1 MFISRLE
8 KSIGIE
14 VYATS
19 TLGIGGVIKQFPEDF
34 MVEEVLV
41 NGSRAEI
48 YPSTTMQ
55 PQVRETPPPPFMQQR
70 LLCVLVKRNWDN
82 FQALRAVAQQLGIS
96 PQQIHIAGI
105 KDANALTA
113 QHITIEGVT
122 LESIKKVKVNDIEI
136 RPIGYFHAKLSSYYL
151 LGNNFRIVVHA
162 VSHPKRDIKHRISK
176 VVEEFEGLGG
186 APNFFGH
193 QRFGTIRPITHLVG
207 KALIKRSFRK
217 AAMLFLAKPSPNE
230 HPESRKAREELWH
243 TQDFKKA
250 LKEFPKNLHYER
262 LMLKH
267 LAKKPNDFVGA
278 FRRLPAKL
286 CTLFPQAYQAYLFN
300 KILSRRIAQGLQL
313 NRAELGDYV
322 VGIESSG
329 LPNMSKYKVASQ
341 ETIYEINKALEL
353 GKMFLAL
360 PLVGFRQK
368 LSQGVQ
374 GENEKNVLEEE
385 GVSLENFK
393 IKGMPEL
400 SLKGGLRTALAP
412 LKGFSINNILRDEV
426 NPHKKK
432 VVMSFMLYRGSYATV
447 FLREIMKP
455 RNPLKAGF

>member
-1 MFISRLE
+1 MFVSKLE
-8 KSIGIE
+8 KNIGIE

-19 TLGIGGVIKQFPEDF
+19 TLGIGGVIRQFPEDF

-41 NGSRAEI
+41 NGLKAEI
-48 YPSTTMQ
+48 YPSATMQ
-55 PQVRETPPPPFMQQR
+55 LQVRETPPSPFVQRR
-70 LLCVLVKRNWDN
+70 LLCVLVKRNWDD
-82 FQALRAVAQQLGIS
+82 FQAVRTVAQRLGIS
-96 PQQIHIAGI
+96 PHQIHIAGI

-113 QHITIEGVT
+113 QHVTIEGVT
-122 LESIKKVKVNDIEI
+122 PEAIKKVKINDIEI
-136 RPIGYFHAKLSSYYL
+136 RPIRFFHAKLSSYYI
-151 LGNNFRIVVHA
+151 LGNNFRIMVHA
-162 VSHPKRDIKHRISK
+162 VSHSEADIKHRVSK
-176 VVEEFEGLGG
+176 VVGELEALGG

-207 KALIKRSFRK
+207 KALIKGKFRK

-230 HPESRKAREELWH
+230 HPESRKAREKLWH

-250 LKEFPKNLHYER
+250 LKEFPKKLHYER
-262 LMLKH
+262 LMLWH

-286 CTLFPQAYQAYLFN
+286 RILFPQAYQAYLFN
-300 KILSRRIAQGLQL
+300 KILSRRIAQGLQP
-313 NRAELGDYV
+313 NRVEFGDYV
-322 VGIESSG
+322 VGIEASG
-329 LPNMSKYKVASQ
+329 LPNISKYKIASQ
-341 ETIYEINKALEL
+341 ENISEIKKALKL

-360 PLVGFRQK
+360 PLAGFRQK

-374 GENEKNVLEEE
+374 GENEKHVLEEE

-400 SLKGGLRTALAP
+400 SLKGGLRAALAP
-412 LKGFSINNILRDEV
+412 LKGFSLNKISRDEV

-432 VVMSFMLYRGSYATV
+432 VVVSFMLYRGSYATV
-447 FLREIMKP
+447 LLREIMKP

>member
-1 MFISRLE
+1 ME

-19 TLGIGGVIKQFPEDF
+19 TLGIGGMIRQFPEDF
-34 MVEEVLV
+34 MVEEVLA

-48 YPSTTMQ
+48 HPSTIM
-55 PQVRETPPPPFMQQR
+55 PQVRETPPPPFMQQY

-82 FQALRAVAQQLGIS
+82 FQAVRAVAQQLGIS
-96 PQQIHIAGI
+96 PQKIHIAGI

-122 LESIKKVKVNDIEI
+122 PESIKKVKINDIEI
-136 RPIGYFHAKLSSYYL
+136 CPIRFFHTKLSSYYL
-151 LGNNFRIVVHA
+151 LGNIFRIVVRA
-162 VSHPKRDIKHRISK
+162 ISHSKANIEHRISK
-176 VVEEFEGLGG
+176 VVEELGALGG

-193 QRFGTIRPITHLVG
+193 QRFGTRRPITHLVG
-207 KALIKRSFRK
+207 KALIKGNFRK

-230 HPESRKAREELWH
+230 HPKSRKAREELWQ

-286 CTLFPQAYQAYLFN
+286 RILFPQGYQAYLFN
-300 KILSRRIAQGLQL
+300 RILSKRIARGLQL
-313 NRAELGDYV
+313 NIVEFGDYV
-322 VGIESSG
+322 VGVEASG
-329 LPNMSKYKVASQ
+329 LPKITQYKVASQ
-341 ETIYEINKALEL
+341 ETISEINKALKL

-360 PLVGFRQK
+360 PLAGFRQK

-385 GVSLENFK
+385 GVSLDNFK

-412 LKGFSINNILRDEV
+412 LKGFSTNKILKDEA

-432 VVMSFMLYRGSYATV
+432 VAMSFMLYRGSYATV
-447 FLREIMKP
+447 LLREIMKP
-455 RNPLKAGF
+455 RNPLNAGF

>member
-1 MFISRLE
+1 MFVSKLE

-14 VYATS
+14 VYATH
-19 TLGIGGVIKQFPEDF
+19 TLGIGGAIKQFPEDF
-34 MVEEVLV
+34 LVEETLV
-41 NGSRAEI
+41 NGSKAEI

-55 PQVRETPPPPFMQQR
+55 LQTRGTPSSSFMQQH

-82 FQALRAVAQQLGIS
+82 FQAVRAIAQQLGIS

-113 QHITIEGVT
+113 QHITIEGIT
-122 LESIKKVKVNDIEI
+122 PEALKKVKIKDIEI
-136 RPIGYFHAKLSSYYL
+136 RPIRYFHTKLSSYYL
-151 LGNNFRIVVHA
+151 LGNNFRIVVRG
-162 VSHPKRDIKHRISK
+162 VSRSEADIQNRISK
-176 VVEEFEGLGG
+176 VVEELEALGG

-193 QRFGTIRPITHLVG
+193 QRFGTKRPITHLVG
-207 KALIKRSFRK
+207 KALIKGNFRK

-230 HPESRKAREELWH
+230 HPESRKAREELWQ

-262 LMLKH
+262 LMLRH
-267 LAKKPNDFVGA
+267 LAKKPDDFVGA
-278 FRRLPAKL
+278 FRRLPTKL
-286 CTLFPQAYQAYLFN
+286 RILFPQAYQAYLFN
-300 KILSRRIAQGLQL
+300 RILSRRIAQGLQL

-322 VGIESSG
+322 VGVEPSG
-329 LPNMSKYKVASQ
+329 LPNTTQYKVANQ
-341 ETIYEINKALEL
+341 ETISEINKALKL

-360 PLVGFRQK
+360 PLAGFRQK
-368 LSQGVQ
+368 LSEGVQ
-374 GENEKNVLEEE
+374 GEIEKFVLEEE
-385 GVSLENFK
+385 GVFLENFK

-412 LKGFSINNILRDEV
+412 LKGFSLNKISKDEA

-432 VVMSFMLYRGSYATV
+432 VAMSFMLYRGSYATV
-447 FLREIMKP
+447 LLREIMKP
-455 RNPLKAGF
+455 RNLLKAGF